1 MTILDIAR
9 RWHWKAALFSATTRA
24 VVFFVANAGVGAAAA
39 RRAAIVELVLRVP
52 MVGALAAIGQ
62 TLSSIEPPWRS
73 TLIATVALP
82 LAAHAAE
89 LAVHW
94 TAGTPALW
102 RSMIASMGLSAVA
115 TVFNQ
120 FAMRR
125 GVLLVGANSRPLVED
140 LKQLPAVCVQ
150 FLVEPAKSCTWV
162 RLKADT
168 TDGRFSSTPRGTS

>member
-1 MTILDIAR
+1 MTIRDIAR
-9 RWHWKAALFSATTRA
+9 RWHWKAALFSATIRA
-24 VVFFVANAGVGAAAA
+24 IVFFAANAGVGAAAA
-39 RRAAIVELVLRVP
+39 RRAAMVELVLRVP

-73 TLIATVALP
+73 TLIATTVLP

-102 RSMIASMGLSAVA
+102 TSMLGSMGLSAVA
-115 TVFNQ
+115 TLFNQ

-140 LKQLPAVCVQ
+140 VKQLPAVCAA
-150 FLVEPAKSCTWV
+150 FLLGPFMRFGSV
-162 RLKADT
+162 RATYKRERAN
-168 TDGRFSSTPRGTS
+168 STLRDMS